1 MKTIKWIGLNENT
14 GKVESNI
21 TSAEFELYLLEFTQ
35 VLSETLPVPDE
46 IWVLDDPRFAGCHRV
61 TSIQS
66 LLDTIRKWPINYCV
80 WAGINPLTGDLVI
93 SGRPNKG

>member
-1 MKTIKWIGLNENT
+1 MKTIKWIELNENT

-21 TSAEFELYLLEFTQ
+21 TSVEFEYYLPEFTHA
-35 VLSETLPVPDE
+35 LSEMLPIPDE
-46 IWVLDDPRFAGCHRV
+46 IWVIDDPRFVGCHRV
-61 TSIQS
+61 ATVQD

-93 SGRPNKG
+93 SGRLNKG